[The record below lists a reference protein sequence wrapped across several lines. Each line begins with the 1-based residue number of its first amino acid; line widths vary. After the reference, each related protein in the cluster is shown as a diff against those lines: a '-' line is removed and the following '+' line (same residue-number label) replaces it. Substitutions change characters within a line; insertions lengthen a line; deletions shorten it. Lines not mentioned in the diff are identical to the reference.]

1 MLVELAD
8 EIYANLTSNLTT
20 LRTGLTHPSITALT
34 VKWVLDQNAFL
45 SDIATERDGIY
56 VSPINTELIIADS
69 KGRGQKRSIAAR
81 PVISICIV
89 LKFRT
94 DSESGDAATLP
105 EIKEALNL
113 RERIDFHVCRTAW
126 TQNIL
131 EIATEP
137 AMEVK
142 LDHRLFFTITEL
154 NFEGMTC

>member
-20 LRTGLTHPSITALT
+20 LRAGLVLPSITALT
-34 VKWVLDQNAFL
+34 VKWVLDQNTFL
-45 SDIATERDGIY
+45 SDVASDRDGIY
-56 VSPINTELIIADS
+56 VSPINSEVVIADS

-81 PVISICIV
+81 PVISICVV
-89 LKFRT
+89 LGFRT
-94 DSESGDAATLP
+94 SSTTGDAATLP

-131 EIATEP
+131 EVMSEP

-142 LDHRLFFTITEL
+142 LDHRLFFTLTEL
-154 NFEGMTC
+154 TFEGMTC